1 MGWIKRMSLK
11 KALFTM
17 MFLGLLLA
25 SMLSI
30 GVFYACTRFNR
41 TIAPNGIIIDSIT
54 SPPSIITQPDP
65 SAQAVLATDIISILQ
80 IVLPILIFTIVI
92 LITSILFYRMK
103 LEGPLYLLKNGAER
117 IMQNDLDFV
126 IPAQPDVDELGQLCN
141 AFEKMRKN
149 LLVNN
154 QTLWR
159 QAEERKR
166 LNAAFAHDLRNPL
179 TVLKGTVKLLR
190 KGVLDEPTL
199 SRMESYTRR
208 IEQYIDSM
216 SSIQKLEQMSVQK
229 QSIPCSQLYSEIA
242 DTVNLLAP
250 SLSYEL
256 SQADINAADLRT
268 VNINAVNVR
277 TGNIKTADMETVEI
291 DPGLFM
297 IVAEN
302 LVANAARFAEER
314 LWIHFDVKDSFLLL
328 SVMDDGPGYPG
339 ELIQNGP
346 KPFGRL
352 EESGEHFGMGLYSCQ
367 IICLKHGGKLVL
379 ENVKDKGAKATAF
392 FCI

>member
-25 SMLSI
+25 SLLSI
-30 GVFYACTRFNR
+30 GVFYTCTKFNR
-41 TIAPNGIIIDSIT
+41 TIDPHGIAIYSTT
-54 SPPSIITQPDP
+54 SPPSIITGPEL
-65 SAQAVLATDIISILQ
+65 SAQDEMIADIISILQ
-80 IVLPILIFTIVI
+80 IVLPILIFTVVI
-92 LITSILFYRMK
+92 LATSILFYRIK
-103 LEGPLYLLKNGAER
+103 LKEPLNLLKNGSER

-126 IPAQPDVDELGQLCN
+126 IPIQPDADELGQLCN
-141 AFEKMRKN
+141 AFEKMREN

-216 SSIQKLEQMSVQK
+216 SSIQKLEQMAVQK

-250 SLSYEL
+250 SLSCEL
-256 SQADINAADLRT
+256 SQTDINA
-268 VNINAVNVR
+268 
-277 TGNIKTADMETVEI
+277 ADMETVEI

-297 IVAEN
+297 IVVEN

-314 LWIHFDVKDSFLLL
+314 LWFHFDVKDSFLLL
-328 SVMDDGPGYPG
+328 SVTDDGPG
-339 ELIQNGP
+339 
-346 KPFGRL
+346 F
-352 EESGEHFGMGLYSCQ
+352 
-367 IICLKHGGKLVL
+367 LV
-379 ENVKDKGAKATAF
+379 N
-392 FCI
+392 